1 MTPEEMRLLYDYNAW
16 ANRRALDSCAPL
28 PEEQFRRDLSCSFR
42 SVRDT
47 LAHLM
52 GAEWIWYERWHGRS
66 PAALPE
72 AEQFPNLASVRA
84 RWVEIERDIMTFVAG
99 LTAEDLV
106 RIHEFHTLTMGTA
119 ASPLWQSMQH
129 LVNHSTYHRGQIAA
143 MLRQLGAKPVS
154 TDLIRYYRERA
165 VGASV

>member
-1 MTPEEMRLLYDYNAW
+1 MTPDEMRPLYDYNAW

-28 PEEQFRRDLSCSFR
+28 AEEQFRRDLGSSFR

-47 LAHLM
+47 LAHVM

-72 AEQFPNLASVRA
+72 AQQFPNLASVRA
-84 RWVEIERDIMTFVAG
+84 RWAEIEQDIMTFVRG
-99 LTAEDLV
+99 LTGEDLLRV
-106 RIHEFHTLTMGTA
+106 HEFHTLTMGTA
-119 ASPLWQSMQH
+119 ASPLWHSMQH

-143 MLRQLGAKPVS
+143 MLRQLGAQPIS
-154 TDLIRYYRERA
+154 TDLIRYYRERGA
-165 VGASV
+165 GASA